1 MCTLLLLALLTPPD
15 QTHDKNP
22 VLRAAIDEGL
32 SVGGASVK
40 LPEPTFRDGQ
50 AADDQRAALRMVAG
64 SDRAAEEMLQPSISA
79 PHRLKLNDTK
89 AEGAT
94 LRSGDLFFVLRGVD
108 LDAIRPD
115 EAFRQ
120 TRSGPIEAANMRFEA
135 RILTPD
141 ELKGTPASSPAEGEW
156 FTHASGRL
164 LDRIGVESTD
174 RVIASRSADSLAF
187 AAKTDARFGPDAKL
201 PNRWSTIEPKATGD
215 AFGPPQPFAGGIGY
229 VKMTR
234 LAGLE
239 KAVVVEVHFAFAEP
253 TAWFGGEPI
262 LRSKF
267 GLIAQDQVRRLRRE
281 LQKSGK

>member
-1 MCTLLLLALLTPPD
+1 MPYALILTFFMAAEPS
-15 QTHDKNP
+15 HDKNA
-22 VLRAAIDEGL
+22 VFRAVVDEGL

-50 AADDQRAALRMVAG
+50 SADDQRKALQQVAG
-64 SDRAAEEMLQPSISA
+64 SARAAEEMLQPSISA
-79 PHRLKLNDTK
+79 PHRLRLNDTK

-94 LRSGDLFFVLRGVD
+94 LRSGDLVFVLRGVD
-108 LDAIRPD
+108 LDAIRPE

-135 RILTPD
+135 RLLTPD
-141 ELKGTPASSPAEGEW
+141 ELRGTPASSPAEGEW
-156 FTHASGRL
+156 FTHANGRL

-174 RVIASRSADSLAF
+174 RVVASRSADSLVF

-215 AFGPPQPFAGGIGY
+215 AFGPPQPFPGGIGY
-229 VKMTR
+229 VKLTR
-234 LAGLE
+234 LAGMD

-253 TAWFGGEPI
+253 TAWFQGEPI

-281 LQKSGK
+281 LQKSGR